1 MARTSKGQKGHT
13 GQTEGGNTRDVKIE
27 RIGPVTIYKRGGTY
41 SLYYRE
47 NGKSERRRI
56 DGNLL
61 VARTTAAKVAAAIG
75 ENRPSPLGFD
85 RTSPQKMT
93 SGYLDYVSNVQKLA
107 WRTQDRYRAA
117 LDRFSEFC
125 VAAEINAVDSFDER
139 RVEDFVI
146 WLRNQTR
153 TRNGAKNGKQGAYA
167 VGGVKFILNTCR
179 TAFNWATRRRMLP
192 PYAENPFTRF
202 PIDKLRDTDEPDEG
216 LRIFNEEQESA
227 FFEACSDW
235 QKAIFQTLATYG
247 LRAGEL
253 TSLLIENVDFSAGS
267 IQICSKPE
275 LFWRV
280 KTARR
285 RQLPLTAEMR
295 TTFEQL
301 IGDRRA
307 GFVFQNHDFFM
318 GSRKAVSTFGSD
330 DAFRDKLQTIALE
343 TSHGDPAKL
352 AKAQRRAVTTY
363 CRKMGQIPVKRI
375 QHEFCSLTREIGCPQ
390 FTRTHDL
397 RHLFSS
403 RAQEKGTNP
412 LLVQEILGHATMSM
426 TKRYTHLGMDTKRAA
441 LERLTASKKTSP
453 TTSESNP

>member
-13 GQTEGGNTRDVKIE
+13 GQTASGHTRDVKIE
-27 RIGPVTIYKRGGTY
+27 RIGPVTIYKRGETY

-85 RTSPQKMT
+85 RTSPVKLT
-93 SGYLDYVSNVQKLA
+93 GGYLDYVANVQKLA

-117 LDRFSEFC
+117 LDRFLEFC
-125 VAAEINAVDSFDER
+125 AAAEINAVDAFDER
-139 RVEDFVI
+139 TVEDFVL
-146 WLRNQTR
+146 WLRGQTR
-153 TRNGAKNGKQGAYA
+153 TRNGAKKGKQAAYA
-167 VGGVKFILNTCR
+167 VGGVKFILSTCR

-216 LRIFNEEQESA
+216 QRIFSAEEESA
-227 FFEACSDW
+227 FFEACNDW

-253 TSLLIENVDFSAGS
+253 TSLLIENIDLTAGT

-275 LFWRV
+275 MFWRV

-295 TTFEQL
+295 KTFERM
-301 IGDRRA
+301 IGGRSA
-307 GFVFQNHDFFM
+307 GFVFQNLEFFN
-318 GSRKAVSTFGSD
+318 GSRKLVSAFGSD
-330 DAFRDKLQTIALE
+330 VKFREKLQNIALE
-343 TSHGDPAKL
+343 TLHEDPAKL
-352 AKAQRRAVTTY
+352 AKSQRRAVTAF

-375 QHEFCSLTREIGCPQ
+375 QHEFCALTEEIGCPH

-412 LLVQEILGHATMSM
+412 LLVQEILGHATLTM
-426 TKRYTHLGMDTKRAA
+426 TKRYTHLGMEAKRDA
-441 LERLTASKKTSP
+441 LERLTDSTKCSQNESKKD
-453 TTSESNP
+453 

>member
-1 MARTSKGQKGHT
+1 MARAARGKKGHT
-13 GQTEGGNTRDVKIE
+13 GQTEGGHTRDVKIE
-27 RIGPVTIYKRGGTY
+27 RIGPVTIYKRGETY

-61 VARTTAAKVAAAIG
+61 VARTTAARVAAAIG

-85 RTSPQKMT
+85 RTSPEKMT
-93 SGYLDYVSNVQKLA
+93 SGYLDFVSNVQKLA

-117 LDRFSEFC
+117 LDRFLEFC
-125 VAAEINAVDSFDER
+125 VAAEINAVDAIDER
-139 RVEDFVI
+139 TVEDFVL
-146 WLRNQTR
+146 WLRGKTR
-153 TRNGAKNGKQGAYA
+153 TRNGARKGKQDAYA
-167 VGGVKFILNTCR
+167 VGGVKFILSTCR
-179 TAFNWATRRRMLP
+179 TAFNWAGRRRMLP

-216 LRIFNEEQESA
+216 QRIFTEEQESN
-227 FFEACSDW
+227 FFKACNDW

-247 LRAGEL
+247 LRVGEL
-253 TSLLIENVDFSAGS
+253 TSLLIENVDLTAGT

-275 LFWRV
+275 MYWRV

-285 RQLPLTAEMR
+285 RQLPLTAAMR
-295 TTFEQL
+295 IVFEQL
-301 IGDRRA
+301 IDGRAA
-307 GFVFQNHDFFM
+307 GFVFRNYEFVQ
-318 GSRKAVSTFGSD
+318 GSRKTPTEFASD
-330 DAFRDKLQTIALE
+330 TAFRAKLLKIAQE
-343 TSHGDPAKL
+343 ASVEDPAKL
-352 AKAQRRAVTTY
+352 PKAQRKAVTSF

-375 QHEFCSLTREIGCPQ
+375 QHEFCNLTEVIGCPQ

-412 LLVQEILGHATMSM
+412 LLVQEMLGHATMTM
-426 TKRYTHLGMDTKRAA
+426 TKRYTHLGMDAKRDA
-441 LERLTASKKTSP
+441 LERLTESGRPAEDP
-453 TTSESNP
+453 TQNG